1 MRRKQFDALKKL
13 ALPPD
18 DWCAILGLRMVDA
31 AGWRE
36 AGRSYPDPVS
46 ISDFASLCWPS
57 SVLFE
62 DGALD
67 LNDVENYL
75 AEDAFR

>member
-1 MRRKQFDALKKL
+1 MRRKQFDAFKKM

-36 AGRSYPDPVS
+36 AGRKYPDPVPLA
-46 ISDFASLCWPS
+46 DFVALCWPS

-62 DGALD
+62 DGSLD
-67 LNDVENYL
+67 LHDAENFL
-75 AEDAFR
+75 AEDERT